1 MKLVV
6 LPEAELELTGTVL
19 WYDDQ
24 RLGLGDEF
32 ASEFERVRQLICDA
46 PQQWTR
52 MAFYDGPHDVRQY
65 FMRRFPYGVVFARRI
80 DEVIIVAVAH
90 MRRRPLYWLERL
102 S

>member
-1 MKLVV
+1 VKHVV
-6 LPEAELELTGTVL
+6 LPEAELELIEAVL

-32 ASEFERVRQLICDA
+32 AWEFERVRHLICDA
-46 PQQWTR
+46 PQHWAR
-52 MAFYDGPHDVRQY
+52 LGFYDGPHDVRQC
-65 FMRRFPYGVVFARRI
+65 FMRRFPYGVVFATRS

-90 MRRRPLYWLERL
+90 MRRLPLYWLERC

>member
-1 MKLVV
+1 MKHIV
-6 LPEAELELTGTVL
+6 LPEAELELTDTVL

-32 ASEFERVRQLICDA
+32 AREFERACELICDA
-46 PQQWTR
+46 PLQWAR
-52 MAFYDGPHDVRQY
+52 IEFYDGLHDVRQC

-90 MRRRPLYWLERL
+90 MRRLPLYWLERL